1 MVAVDRSVERSEE
14 GGVSSRT
21 RLLVKASMIGSVRDS
36 SQTSGA
42 TFGDGGEGGRG

>member
-1 MVAVDRSVERSEE
+1 MVAVDPSVDRSEE

-21 RLLVKASMIGSVRDS
+21 CLQVKASMIRSARDS
-36 SQTSGA
+36 RQTSGA